1 MNIKDW
7 NAKHQT
13 INLLGQKV
21 SFIDTVVGEKI
32 ILLIHGFGMSSYDYH
47 KVIDEL
53 KLKYRL
59 VIPDLVGFG
68 FSSKPTNYYFSMI
81 EQAQILIKLLEE
93 LKIKEVSFIVQGFG
107 ASVMCELLLIISA
120 GYSGL
125 KIDKIWL
132 LNLSL
137 SIELSPDIET
147 QDNFA
152 KYIND
157 AFLKISSSFEMFK
170 KYIRNSFFDKTK
182 ISDSELKTAWELLNI
197 NNGIKTLNFT
207 NYWIVEIQQS
217 SNRWLEAIK
226 NTSASI
232 EIIWG
237 IDESSGDN
245 ETPNRIADFLK
256 IEKTHLI
263 ENCGYYSMLE
273 KPATFIKIL
282 KGI

>member
-32 ILLIHGFGMSSYDYH
+32 ILVIHGFGMSSYDYH

-120 GYSGL
+120 GYSG
-125 KIDKIWL
+125 

>member
-32 ILLIHGFGMSSYDYH
+32 ILVIHGFGMSSYDYH